1 MQRAAGE
8 SQNPCCIIPQLNE
21 ARMTR
26 HLSSVSAGPRRL
38 VPQGSG
44 AISTKG
50 VLQVGKDAFQ
60 IGNAVHDAWDA
71 GKDAWHQIKGRSV
84 FSIFYDA

>member
-1 MQRAAGE
+1 M
-8 SQNPCCIIPQLNE
+8 
-21 ARMTR
+21 
-26 HLSSVSAGPRRL
+26 
-38 VPQGSG
+38 PQGSG

-60 IGNAVHDAWDA
+60 IGNAVHDAWEA

-84 FSIFYDA
+84 CCLPTCY